1 MTNSSNLANL
11 GWQPSF
17 IQQLSLEEYESCIP
31 ARVVEQHRS
40 RLELQSEQGSSVLE
54 ITPSMPA
61 ITVGDWLLIDEGG
74 LYVRLLERQ
83 SLFSRKAPGSKIE
96 QQLIAANVDTAFVV
110 CSLNDDF
117 NPSRIERYLSMINQA
132 GAEPV
137 VVLSKVDIA
146 ENADEKISQV
156 QQLDPMLA
164 VVSVNGLDAE
174 SVLAVSPW
182 CGMGQT
188 VALLGSSGSGKSTL
202 SNTLL
207 KASVQ
212 ETGGIRENDSKG
224 RHTTTRRSLLEVPSG
239 AMILDTPGMREL
251 QLTACEEG
259 LQATF
264 GDIDS
269 LAQQCRFADCQH
281 QGQQGCAVTA
291 AVETGELDARR
302 LSNYLK
308 LLREQAM
315 NASSLAERRASDKG
329 TAKYHRKVQR
339 ESKQVKRGA

>member
-11 GWQPSF
+11 GWHPSF

-40 RLELQSEQGSSVLE
+40 RLELQSQQGGHALE

-61 ITVGDWLLIDEGG
+61 ITVGDWMLLGTDG

-83 SLFSRKAPGSKIE
+83 SLFSRKAPGSKID

-117 NPSRIERYLSMINQA
+117 NLSRIERYLSMINQA

-137 VVLSKVDIA
+137 VVLSKADIA
-146 ENADEKISQV
+146 DDAESKQRQV

-164 VVSVNGLDAE
+164 VVSINGLNAD
-174 SVLAVSPW
+174 SVKTVLPW
-182 CGMGQT
+182 CAAGKT

-202 SNTLL
+202 TNTLL
-207 KASVQ
+207 QTEQQ
-212 ETGGIRENDSKG
+212 ETGGIRESDSKG
-224 RHTTTRRSLLEVPSG
+224 RHTTTRRSLLEIPNG

-251 QLTACEEG
+251 QLAACEEG

-264 GDIDS
+264 ADIDA
-269 LAQQCRFADCQH
+269 LAQQCRFSDCQH
-281 QGQQGCAVTA
+281 QGQQDCAVTA
-291 AVETGELDARR
+291 AVESGDLESRR

-308 LLREQAM
+308 LQREQAM
-315 NASSLAERRASDKG
+315 NASSLAERRATDRG
-329 TAKYHRKVQR
+329 TAKYHRQVQR
-339 ESKQVKRGA
+339 ESKQLKRGR